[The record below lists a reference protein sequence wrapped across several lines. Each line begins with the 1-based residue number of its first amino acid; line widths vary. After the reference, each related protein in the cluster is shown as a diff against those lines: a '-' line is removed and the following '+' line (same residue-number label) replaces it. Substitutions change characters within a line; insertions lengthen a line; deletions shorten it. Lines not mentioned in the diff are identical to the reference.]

1 MATTYYLAI
10 GIDPD
15 TANDP
20 QSDGV
25 HLDGEYGFAV
35 DYGDGNGIQVL
46 GPGSGGSG
54 RQFETVRMNPSGGAN
69 GSPLRILIFD
79 NFASALTAGS
89 SYLRMAFRPSH
100 DTSPGNN
107 VDTSPLAPNDTQ
119 TLLSGVAVNV
129 GWPSL
134 PSTSAPTYGLP
145 TDGYQHGVILP
156 GYTVSGTP
164 HSQASFEL
172 TVEVTAVVNGTPY
185 YYKVDPEMMID
196 F

>member
-10 GIDPD
+10 GIDPN
-15 TANDP
+15 TQTDP

-54 RQFETVRMNPSGGAN
+54 RQFEAVRFSPSGGAN
-69 GSPLRILIFD
+69 GSPLRIVLFD
-79 NFASALTAGS
+79 NFPSALTPGS
-89 SYLRMAFRPSH
+89 SYIRAVFRPSH
-100 DTSPGNN
+100 DTPPAPN

-119 TLLSGVAVNV
+119 SLLNGVALGARGSSVTA
-129 GWPSL
+129 
-134 PSTSAPTYGLP
+134 TSAPTYGLP
-145 TDGYQHGVILP
+145 SNSYQHGVMLP
-156 GYTVSGTP
+156 AYTISGNN
-164 HSQASFEL
+164 SASFEM
-172 TVEVTAVVNGTPY
+172 TVEVTAAVSGSTY
-185 YYKVDPEMMID
+185 YYKIDPEMMID

>member
-15 TANDP
+15 THTDP
-20 QSDGV
+20 ESDGA

-54 RQFETVRMNPSGGAN
+54 RQFEAVRLNPPGGAN
-69 GSPLRILIFD
+69 GSPLRILILD
-79 NFASALTAGS
+79 NFSTALTPGS
-89 SYLRMAFRPSH
+89 SYIRVVFRPSH
-100 DTSPGNN
+100 DTPPVNN

-119 TLLSGVAVNV
+119 TLLNGVAVDATWSSV
-129 GWPSL
+129 PG
-134 PSTSAPTYGLP
+134 TSAPTYGLP
-145 TDGYQHGVILP
+145 TDGYQHGVMLP
-156 GYTVSGTP
+156 AYTIAGNNS
-164 HSQASFEL
+164 ASFEL
-172 TVEVTAVVNGTPY
+172 TVEVTAAVNGTSY